1 MAVRRLA
8 GCFGLLVGLALLAAG
23 PAEGQGPEASDRF
36 AEASPHLDPAVG
48 SAGRA
53 FFVSALVPGGGQW
66 LLGQGRWVPYLAVE
80 SWAWLQYRSRY
91 QTGRQLARR
100 YRELARQVP
109 RRISPGPRPDG
120 PFEYY
125 EAMSKYSASGAF
137 DADPW
142 EPGVQ
147 PEQNPN
153 TYNGMIWKLA
163 RDMFLPAGSGPP
175 DPDSPEYQ
183 LALQYY
189 MERATPQEYAWSW
202 GEHRLEQ
209 QAFADLIRQSDEAFR
224 SATMALGLILAN
236 HLVSA
241 VDAFVTARLR
251 SAREGLAPVEIES
264 GLDPQGG
271 TLRWTASV
279 RVPLPQR

>member
-1 MAVRRLA
+1 MTAGGIPRCVALLA
-8 GCFGLLVGLALLAAG
+8 GLALLWAG
-23 PAEGQGPEASDRF
+23 PVAGQGPEANDRF
-36 AEASPHLDPAVG
+36 AGIEVQQEPDIR

-66 LLGQGRWVPYLAVE
+66 MLGQGRWVPYLAVE
-80 SWAWLQYRSRY
+80 AWAWLQYRD
-91 QTGRQLARR
+91 RQQSARDLARR
-100 YRELARQVP
+100 YRELARSVS

-142 EPGVQ
+142 QPGVQ
-147 PEQNPN
+147 PEQNPD
-153 TYNGMIWKLA
+153 TYNGRIWKLA
-163 RDMFLPAGSGPP
+163 RDIYLPAGSGTP
-175 DPDSPEYQ
+175 DPDSPEYL

-202 GEHRLEQ
+202 GDNKLEQ
-209 QAFADLIRQSDEAFR
+209 QAFSDLIRRSDESFR
-224 SATMALGLILAN
+224 SATTALGLILAN

-251 SAREGLAPVEIES
+251 SAREGLAPVEVES

-271 TLRWTASV
+271 TLRWTASI